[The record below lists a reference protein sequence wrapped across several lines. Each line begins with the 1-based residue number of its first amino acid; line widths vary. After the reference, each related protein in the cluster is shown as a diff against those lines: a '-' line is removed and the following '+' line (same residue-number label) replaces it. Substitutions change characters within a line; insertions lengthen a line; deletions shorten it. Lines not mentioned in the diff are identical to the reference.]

1 MNYSKS
7 QLGETICAL
16 ATPTG
21 LGAIGVIR
29 VSGPRALDI
38 CKACFKGAD
47 LSAVPGHTL
56 HFGKFMDGENW
67 IDEVLASV
75 FHGPKSY
82 TGEDTIELSA
92 HGSPYIL
99 KRILET
105 LVKNGARMAQPGEF
119 TLRAFLNGKMDLT
132 QAEAVADLIAS
143 QSASSHE
150 TALKQMRGGFSKQL
164 SMLRE
169 KLVNFASLIELELD
183 FSEEDVEFASRPEL
197 LDLVKQLIGNLT
209 VLIDSFAYGNAI
221 KNGIPTVIAGKPNAG
236 KSTLLN
242 TLLKDERAIVS
253 DIAGTTRD
261 VIEEGFVI
269 DGILFRLIDTAGIRK
284 GSSDVIENMGIEKT
298 FERIQQASIILY
310 VFDASLTTPETLLE
324 ELSQFQDNNAVLI
337 PLANKIDLCAH
348 ANAFDGISN
357 LLPISCK
364 NSQGIE
370 ALEEKLLGLVKKE
383 QVKNEV
389 MVTNL
394 RHFEALTHARTA
406 LEAVIQ
412 SMEFGRS
419 GELLAFDIRKAL
431 HHLGE
436 ITGEISS
443 DDLLGNIF
451 SKFCIGK

>member
-1 MNYSKS
+1 
-7 QLGETICAL
+7 
-16 ATPTG
+16 
-21 LGAIGVIR
+21 
-29 VSGPRALDI
+29 
-38 CKACFKGAD
+38 
-47 LSAVPGHTL
+47 
-56 HFGKFMDGENW
+56 
-67 IDEVLASV
+67 
-75 FHGPKSY
+75 
-82 TGEDTIELSA
+82 
-92 HGSPYIL
+92 
-99 KRILET
+99 
-105 LVKNGARMAQPGEF
+105 
-119 TLRAFLNGKMDLT
+119 
-132 QAEAVADLIAS
+132 
-143 QSASSHE
+143 
-150 TALKQMRGGFSKQL
+150 
-164 SMLRE
+164 
-169 KLVNFASLIELELD
+169 
-183 FSEEDVEFASRPEL
+183 
-197 LDLVKQLIGNLT
+197 
-209 VLIDSFAYGNAI
+209 
-221 KNGIPTVIAGKPNAG
+221 
-236 KSTLLN
+236 
-242 TLLKDERAIVS
+242 
-253 DIAGTTRD
+253 
-261 VIEEGFVI
+261 
-269 DGILFRLIDTAGIRK
+269 
-284 GSSDVIENMGIEKT
+284 MGIEKT

-337 PLANKIDLCAH
+337 PLANKIDLCAQ
-348 ANAFDGISN
+348 ANAFEGIPN

-364 NSQGIE
+364 NAQGIE

>member
-1 MNYSKS
+1 
-7 QLGETICAL
+7 
-16 ATPTG
+16 
-21 LGAIGVIR
+21 
-29 VSGPRALDI
+29 
-38 CKACFKGAD
+38 
-47 LSAVPGHTL
+47 
-56 HFGKFMDGENW
+56 MDGEHW

-197 LDLVKQLIGNLT
+197 RDLVKQLIGNLK

-348 ANAFDGISN
+348 ANAFEGIPN

-364 NSQGIE
+364 NAQGIE